1 MSFLFRDQSIHVRF
15 AHLMAPVFVV
25 GSRKEVILEV
35 ILVDYTVEAPVSSAL
50 PQPRELHH
58 GGRVRGGRGNLQQV
72 FKQVAQQMQ
81 RKHICGREQRGRT
94 SVHLDRE
101 V

>member
-25 GSRKEVILEV
+25 GSRKEVIL
-35 ILVDYTVEAPVSSAL
+35 VDYSVEAPVSSAL

>member
-25 GSRKEVILEV
+25 GSRKEVIL
-35 ILVDYTVEAPVSSAL
+35 VDHTVEAPVSSAL

>member
-25 GSRKEVILEV
+25 GSRKEVIL
-35 ILVDYTVEAPVSSAL
+35 VDHTVEAPVSLPL